1 MSTTRPSVL
10 SKGPALP
17 LDEDEVRVTTAQ
29 RRLIA
34 LGAALVT
41 TPFDTSVHQRL
52 LRFLSQDIGA
62 VLASLRTLQQRPEAQ
77 LRARIA
83 ELTPLSENVTV
94 AGRHR

>member
-10 SKGPALP
+10 SKALP

-34 LGAALVT
+34 LGAALVDR
-41 TPFDTSVHQRL
+41 PFDTSIHQRL
-52 LRFLSQDIGA
+52 LRFLNQDIGA
-62 VLASLRTLQQRPEAQ
+62 VLVSLRTLQQRPEAQ

-83 ELTPLSENVTV
+83 ELAPLSANVT
-94 AGRHR
+94 AGRHL

>member
-1 MSTTRPSVL
+1 MSTTRPPVR
-10 SKGPALP
+10 SKAALP

-83 ELTPLSENVTV
+83 ELTPVSASVTV